1 MGFRDRLKL
10 FRQKSAAFG
19 VDVSDKVSAF
29 VGTWTFVFIYTLT
42 MIVWI
47 CLHEYGVLHIDSPD
61 FIKWNLW
68 LSYFAGTQA
77 SIVLMSSARQA
88 AGDRRRQEMSLEMD
102 ERNLELNKLN
112 NTRIIHLMRQIELLE
127 EIIDELIEEK
137 NKNGD
142 GSNNGNSRP
151 V

>member
-1 MGFRDRLKL
+1 MGIRGLIDKKKL
-10 FRQKSAAFG
+10 ANFG
-19 VDVSDKVSAF
+19 VTVADKVATF
-29 VGTWTFVFIYTLT
+29 VGTWTFVFLYTLA
-42 MIVWI
+42 MLLWI
-47 CLHEYGVLHIDSPD
+47 TLHQTGVLHIDSPD

-77 SIVLMSSARQA
+77 SIVLMSSARQSA
-88 AGDRRRQEMSLEMD
+88 LDRRRQEISLDYD
-102 ERNLELNKLN
+102 EKNLEINKVN
-112 NTRIIHLMRQIELLE
+112 NTRILHLMRQIELLE

-142 GSNNGNSRP
+142 GGSSNGNTRL